1 MSVGPFNWPPLL
13 RSTMSDCL
21 PEDFMKLNRNQSA
34 RLRCFGRIRLAILVV
49 LCSALAARSGA
60 QDSKLAPSKRAQIV
74 TAVSKFMAATHVP
87 GLSVAIVE
95 NGDYEWAEGFG
106 FADLENNVPASEH
119 TLFRLASI
127 SKALT
132 ATAAMELWERGQL
145 DLDAPVQKYCPSLPQ
160 KPWPI
165 STRQVLG
172 HLGGIRHYK
181 SGSQDD
187 PEVGNTKHFD
197 DPIQAGL
204 NFFKDDPLVAQPGT
218 SFHYSTQGYTLVGC
232 VIEGASGTK
241 YLAFMR
247 QNIFVPARMDQ
258 TKADDR
264 FAIIPYRTRF
274 YEKKDSGAVRNAD
287 FLDSSYK
294 IPGGGGLSSA
304 EDMAKF
310 EVAILTDKL
319 VRRATR
325 DLMWTPLKPSDN
337 SPDTYA
343 LGWGWGKHNEREVPG
358 VGHTGGQQGT
368 STAFVI
374 APDKRAGVVVLANM
388 ENVEVG
394 DLARDLLN
402 ILAAASDQ
410 KP

>member
-1 MSVGPFNWPPLL
+1 MTL
-13 RSTMSDCL
+13 R
-21 PEDFMKLNRNQSA
+21 RNLSA
-34 RLRCFGRIRLAILVV
+34 RLRYSSWIYLYLAILVALFSV
-49 LCSALAARSGA
+49 VAGPCSAQNS
-60 QDSKLAPSKRAQIV
+60 QLAPGKQAQIDA
-74 TAVSKFMAATHVP
+74 AVSRFMASTHIP
-87 GLSVAIVE
+87 GLSVAVVE
-95 NGDYEWAEGFG
+95 NGEYEWAQGFG

-119 TLFRLASI
+119 TLYRLGSI
-127 SKALT
+127 SKSLT
-132 ATAAMELWERGQL
+132 AVAALQLWERGKL
-145 DLDAPVQKYCPSLPQ
+145 DLDVPVQKYCPAFPE

-181 SGSQDD
+181 AGENQEDL
-187 PEVGNTKHFD
+187 EGGNTKHFD

-232 VIEGASGTK
+232 VIEGASGAK
-241 YLAFMR
+241 YLDFMR
-247 QNIFVPARMDQ
+247 QNVLSPTKMEQ
-258 TKADDR
+258 TQADNR

-274 YEKKDSGAVRNAD
+274 YQKKDSGAVLNAD

-294 IPGGGGLSSA
+294 IPGGGWLSSA

-310 EVAILTDKL
+310 EVAILNDKL
-319 VRRATR
+319 IRRATR
-325 DLMWTPLKPSDN
+325 DLMWTPLKPSN
-337 SPDTYA
+337 GSEDTYG
-343 LGWGWGKHNEREVPG
+343 LGWGWDKHNEHGIGG

-374 APDKRAGVVVLANM
+374 APDQREGVVVLTNM
-388 ENVEVG
+388 QDQDPEA
-394 DLARDLLN
+394 LAREILN
-402 ILAAASDQ
+402 ILSASKK